1 MKATNLRLVILEFV
15 TIPKTS
21 WQIKKDIAD
30 RKGISGLDHDN
41 VKKILDELASEGRI
55 IKRNEILSDGKEGDL
70 YSYY

>member
-1 MKATNLRLVILEFV
+1 MKATNGRLVILEFV

>member
-1 MKATNLRLVILEFV
+1 MPDLRLVILEFV

-30 RKGISGLDHDN
+30 RKGISGLHHDI
-41 VKKILDELASEGRI
+41 VKNILDELASEGRI
-55 IKRNEILSDGKEGDL
+55 VRRTEILSDGKEGDL